1 MTWLFIIPLV
11 LALTLLYIFKN
22 SADDIA
28 NLAFAVVIISLV
40 LSLVFAPWQVQCLL
54 LVMTLLASSKLLNS
68 SSKALEIEED
78 KPVKLFYRGANYNS
92 TPKTEITE
100 TDITEK
106 DLVGV
111 YRGQVWR
118 SRKDS
123 NLLVTPQSSPTLRYR
138 GAKVN

>member
-11 LALTLLYIFKN
+11 LALILLYIFKN

-100 TDITEK
+100 TEK
-106 DLVGV
+106 ELVGV